1 MAKKGIPN
9 DKLWAVIL
17 AGGKGQRLFP
27 LSNPTKEKQFV
38 CINPETGSLLQNTI
52 KRFISIGVKPTN
64 AVIVTTCDRQTR
76 LASDDALSLG
86 VLSQNIYQIDPDL
99 GYTGAMDAGT
109 EFISKIDNSAII
121 INSPS
126 DQLIE
131 KNASFKDSMQTAIE
145 YANKG
150 SFVNVG
156 VRITDLVTYMG
167 TGHMQYDKEGRIT
180 KFIEKPDRELADK
193 LMREGNTACNTGI
206 NVWRADRFLEAV
218 KGENLKGMPTDKFI
232 QILMKKDLRAV
243 VGSFPWYD
251 CGTLNSLY
259 EVGMAMGKGSP
270 DHHNVTYGNV
280 KKGGTQGTYCLESY
294 IRADSGHR
302 IEAYNIPKAAVIAT
316 FINGKPAFVACAKS
330 ESQRMRE
337 VAEEFERTGTLKV
350 GPETEVLLTDASVEC
365 AIAVIGLPGAKVVV
379 TKGKTPGVK
388 YDWLI
393 TMPHC

>member
-1 MAKKGIPN
+1 MAKKGTPN

-27 LSNPTKEKQFV
+27 LSNPMKEKQFV
-38 CINPETGSLLQNTI
+38 WISSETGSLLQNTI
-52 KRFISIGVKPTN
+52 RRFISIGVKPTN
-64 AVIVTTCDRQTR
+64 VVIITTCNRQTQ
-76 LASDDALSLG
+76 LASDDALGLG
-86 VLSQNIYQIDPDL
+86 VLSQNIYQIAPDL
-99 GYTGAMDAGT
+99 GYTGAMNAGT
-109 EFISKIDNSAII
+109 EFVSRIDVDAII

-131 KNASFKDSMQTAIE
+131 RNASFKDSMQTAIE
-145 YANKG
+145 YASKG
-150 SFVNVG
+150 SFANVG

-167 TGHMQYDKEGRIT
+167 TGHMQYNKEGSIT
-180 KFIEKPDRELADK
+180 KFIEKPNRELADK

-206 NVWRADRFLEAV
+206 NVWRADRFLDAV
-218 KGENLKGMPTDKFI
+218 KGENLKDMPTDKFMG
-232 QILMKKDLRAV
+232 ILMRKDLRAV

-251 CGTLNSLY
+251 CGTLNSLH
-259 EVGMAMGKGSP
+259 EVGMAMGKGTP

-280 KKGGTQGTYCLESY
+280 KKGGTQGTYCHESY
-294 IRADSGHR
+294 IRAESGHR

-350 GPETEVLLTDASVEC
+350 GPENEVLLTDVSDEC

-388 YDWLI
+388 YNWLI
-393 TMPHC
+393 TMPN

>member
-38 CINPETGSLLQNTI
+38 WISPETGSLLQNTI
-52 KRFISIGVKPTN
+52 RRFISIGVKPTN
-64 AVIVTTCDRQTR
+64 VVIITTCDRQTQ

-86 VLSQNIYQIDPDL
+86 VLSQNIYQIAPDL

-109 EFISKIDNSAII
+109 KFISRIDNSAII
-121 INSPS
+121 TNSPS

-206 NVWRADRFLEAV
+206 NVWRADRYLDAV
-218 KGENLKGMPTDKFI
+218 EGENLKDMPTDKFME
-232 QILMKKDLRAV
+232 ILMRKDLRAV
-243 VGSFPWYD
+243 VGTFSWWD
-251 CGTLNSLY
+251 CGTLNSLRK
-259 EVGMAMGKGSP
+259 VGMAMGKGSP

-280 KKGGTQGTYCLESY
+280 KKGGTQGTYCYESY
-294 IRADSGHR
+294 IRAEPGHR
-302 IEAYNIPKAAVIAT
+302 IEAYNIPEAAVVAN
-316 FINGKPAFVACAKS
+316 FINGKPAFVACAES

-350 GPETEVLLTDASVEC
+350 GPENEVLLTDVSEEC

-379 TKGKTPGVK
+379 TKGRTPGVK
-388 YDWLI
+388 YNWLI
-393 TMPHC
+393 TMPN

>member
-1 MAKKGIPN
+1 MAKKGTPN
-9 DKLWAVIL
+9 EKLWAVIL

-38 CINPETGSLLQNTI
+38 WISPETGSLLQNTI
-52 KRFISIGVKPTN
+52 RRFISIGVKSTN
-64 AVIVTTCDRQTR
+64 VVIITTCDRQTQ

-86 VLSQNIYQIDPDL
+86 VLSQNIYQIAPDL

-109 EFISKIDNSAII
+109 KFISRIDNSAII
-121 INSPS
+121 TNSPS

-206 NVWRADRFLEAV
+206 NVWRADRYLDAV
-218 KGENLKGMPTDKFI
+218 EGENLKDMPTDKFME
-232 QILMKKDLRAV
+232 ILMRKDLRAV
-243 VGSFPWYD
+243 VEDHTVILCDVNVHAVDLFAVAVGNGICHRRSGPCLLYRAGFTVEEIGVDRGPFLIIGKVDRNDIFHFRHLVGSF
-251 CGTLNSLY
+251 CGSLCRRLCRSDGGRLRRQ
-259 EVGMAMGKGSP
+259 ELAGGELV
-270 DHHNVTYGNV
+270 DHADQIALDHRRVEDRQLV
-280 KKGGTQGTYCLESY
+280 
-294 IRADSGHR
+294 IRVNIAARPR
-302 IEAYNIPKAAVIAT
+302 I
-316 FINGKPAFVACAKS
+316 
-330 ESQRMRE
+330 
-337 VAEEFERTGTLKV
+337 
-350 GPETEVLLTDASVEC
+350 
-365 AIAVIGLPGAKVVV
+365 
-379 TKGKTPGVK
+379 
-388 YDWLI
+388 LI
-393 TMPHC
+393 

>member
-1 MAKKGIPN
+1 MAKKGTPN

-27 LSNPTKEKQFV
+27 LSNPMKEKQFV
-38 CINPETGSLLQNTI
+38 WISSETGSLLQNTI
-52 KRFISIGVKPTN
+52 RRFISIGVKPTN
-64 AVIVTTCDRQTR
+64 VVIITTCDRQTQ

-86 VLSQNIYQIDPDL
+86 VLSQNIYQIAPDL
-99 GYTGAMDAGT
+99 GYTGAMNAGT
-109 EFISKIDNSAII
+109 EFVSRIDANAII

-145 YANKG
+145 YASKG
-150 SFVNVG
+150 SFANVG

-206 NVWRADRFLEAV
+206 NVWRADRFLDAV
-218 KGENLKGMPTDKFI
+218 KGENLKDMPTDKFME
-232 QILMKKDLRAV
+232 ILMRKDLRAV
-243 VGSFPWYD
+243 VGTFPWYD
-251 CGTLNSLY
+251 CGTLSSLHD
-259 EVGMAMGKGSP
+259 VGMAMGKGTP

-280 KKGGTQGTYCLESY
+280 KKGGTQGTYCHESY
-294 IRADSGHR
+294 IRAESGHR
-302 IEAYNIPKAAVIAT
+302 IEAYNIPEAAVIAN

-350 GPETEVLLTDASVEC
+350 GPENEVLLTDVSDEC

-388 YDWLI
+388 YNWLI
-393 TMPHC
+393 TMPN

>member
-1 MAKKGIPN
+1 MAKKGTPN
-9 DKLWAVIL
+9 EKLWAVIL

-38 CINPETGSLLQNTI
+38 WISPETGSLLQNTI
-52 KRFISIGVKPTN
+52 RRFISIGVKPTN
-64 AVIVTTCDRQTR
+64 VVIITTCDRQTQ
-76 LASDDALSLG
+76 LASNDALSLG
-86 VLSQNIYQIDPDL
+86 VLSQNIYQIAPDL

-109 EFISKIDNSAII
+109 EFISRIDASAII

-131 KNASFKDSMQTAIE
+131 RNASFKDSMRTAIE
-145 YANKG
+145 HANKG
-150 SFVNVG
+150 SFANVG

-206 NVWRADRFLEAV
+206 NVWRADRFLDAV
-218 KGENLKGMPTDKFI
+218 KGENLKDMPTDKFME
-232 QILMKKDLRAV
+232 ILMRKDLRAV
-243 VGSFPWYD
+243 VGTFGWYD
-251 CGTLNSLY
+251 CGTLNSLQ
-259 EVGMAMGKGSP
+259 EVGMAMGKGTP

-280 KKGGTQGTYCLESY
+280 KKGGTQGTYCHESY
-294 IRADSGHR
+294 IRAEPGHR
-302 IEAYNIPKAAVIAT
+302 IEAYNIPKAAVIAN
-316 FINGKPAFVACAKS
+316 FINDKPTFVACAKS

-350 GPETEVLLTDASVEC
+350 GPENEVLLTDASDDC
-365 AIAVIGLPGAKVVV
+365 AIAIIGLPGAKVVV

-388 YDWLI
+388 YNWLI
-393 TMPHC
+393 TMPN

>member
-38 CINPETGSLLQNTI
+38 WISPETGSLLQNTI
-52 KRFISIGVKPTN
+52 RRFISIGVKSTN
-64 AVIVTTCDRQTR
+64 VVIITTCDRQTQ

-86 VLSQNIYQIDPDL
+86 VLSQNIYQIAPDL

-109 EFISKIDNSAII
+109 KFISRIDNSAII
-121 INSPS
+121 TNSPS

-206 NVWRADRFLEAV
+206 NVWRADRYLDAV
-218 KGENLKGMPTDKFI
+218 EGENLKDMPTDKFME
-232 QILMKKDLRAV
+232 ILMRKDLRAV
-243 VGSFPWYD
+243 VGTFSWWD
-251 CGTLNSLY
+251 CGTLNSLRK
-259 EVGMAMGKGSP
+259 VGMAMGKGSP

-280 KKGGTQGTYCLESY
+280 KKGGTQGTYCHECY
-294 IRADSGHR
+294 IRAEPGHR
-302 IEAYNIPKAAVIAT
+302 IEAYNIPEAAIIAD
-316 FINGKPAFVACAKS
+316 FIKGKPAFVACAES

-350 GPETEVLLTDASVEC
+350 GPENEVLLTDVSNDC

-379 TKGKTPGVK
+379 TKGQTPGVK
-388 YDWLI
+388 YNWLI
-393 TMPHC
+393 TMPN

>member
-1 MAKKGIPN
+1 MTKKGTPN

-38 CINPETGSLLQNTI
+38 CISPETGSLLQNTI
-52 KRFISIGVKPTN
+52 RRFISIGVKPTN
-64 AVIVTTCDRQTR
+64 VVIITTCDRQTR
-76 LASDDALSLG
+76 LASDDVLSLG
-86 VLSQNIYQIDPDL
+86 VLSQNIHEIAPDL
-99 GYTGAMDAGT
+99 GYTGAMNAGT
-109 EFISKIDNSAII
+109 EFISRIDSSAII

-131 KNASFKDSMQTAIE
+131 RNASFKDSMQTAIE
-145 YANKG
+145 YANNG
-150 SFVNVG
+150 SFANVG

-167 TGHMQYDKEGRIT
+167 TGHMQYDNNGSIT
-180 KFIEKPDRELADK
+180 RFIEKPNRELADK

-206 NVWRADRFLEAV
+206 NVWRADRFLDAV
-218 KGENLKGMPTDKFI
+218 KGENLKGMPTDKFMG
-232 QILMKKDLRAV
+232 ILMRKDLRAV

-251 CGTLNSLY
+251 CGTLNSLHG
-259 EVGMAMGKGSP
+259 VGMAMGKGTP
-270 DHHNVTYGNV
+270 DHRNVTYGNV
-280 KKGGTQGTYCLESY
+280 KKGGTRDTYCYESY
-294 IRADSGHR
+294 IRAEPGHR

-316 FINGKPAFVACAKS
+316 FIDGKPAFVACAKS

-350 GPETEVLLTDASVEC
+350 GRENEVLLTDVSVEC
-365 AIAVIGLPGAKVVV
+365 AISVIGLPGAKVVV

-393 TMPHC
+393 TMPHR

>member
-1 MAKKGIPN
+1 MAKKGTPN
-9 DKLWAVIL
+9 EKLWAVIL

-27 LSNPTKEKQFV
+27 LSNPTREKQFV
-38 CINPETGSLLQNTI
+38 CISPETGSLLKNTI
-52 KRFISIGVKPTN
+52 RRFISIGVKPTN
-64 AVIVTTCDRQTR
+64 VVIITTCDRQTQ

-86 VLSQNIYQIDPDL
+86 VLSQNIYQIAPDL
-99 GYTGAMDAGT
+99 EYTGAMDAGT
-109 EFISKIDNSAII
+109 KFIYGIDSGAII

-131 KNASFKDSMQTAIE
+131 TNASFKDSMRTAIE
-145 YANKG
+145 YASKG

-156 VRITDLVTYMG
+156 VRITDLVTFMG

-180 KFIEKPDRELADK
+180 KFIEKPNRELADK
-193 LMREGNTACNTGI
+193 LMREGSTACNTGI
-206 NVWRADRFLEAV
+206 NVWRADRYLDAV
-218 KGENLKGMPTDKFI
+218 EGENLKGIPTDKFM

-243 VGSFPWYD
+243 VGTFPWYD
-251 CGTLNSLY
+251 CGTLNSLHK
-259 EVGMAMGKGSP
+259 VGMAMGKGTP

-280 KKGGTQGTYCLESY
+280 KKGGTQGTYCYESY
-294 IRADSGHR
+294 IRAEPGHR
-302 IEAYNIPKAAVIAT
+302 IEAYNIPEAAVVAN
-316 FINGKPAFVACAKS
+316 FINGKPAFVACAES

-350 GPETEVLLTDASVEC
+350 GPENEVLLTDVSDDC

-388 YDWLI
+388 YNWLI
-393 TMPHC
+393 TMPH

>member
-38 CINPETGSLLQNTI
+38 WISPETGSLLQNTI
-52 KRFISIGVKPTN
+52 RRFISIGVKPTN
-64 AVIVTTCDRQTR
+64 VVIITTCDRQTQ

-86 VLSQNIYQIDPDL
+86 VLSQNIYQIAPDL

-109 EFISKIDNSAII
+109 KFISRIDNSAII
-121 INSPS
+121 TNSPS

-206 NVWRADRFLEAV
+206 NVWRADRYLDAV
-218 KGENLKGMPTDKFI
+218 EGENLKDMPTDKFME
-232 QILMKKDLRAV
+232 ILMRKDLRAV
-243 VGSFPWYD
+243 VGTFSWWD
-251 CGTLNSLY
+251 CGTLNSLRK
-259 EVGMAMGKGSP
+259 VGMAMGKGSP

-280 KKGGTQGTYCLESY
+280 KKGGTQGTYCHESY
-294 IRADSGHR
+294 IRAEPGHR
-302 IEAYNIPKAAVIAT
+302 IEAYNIPEAAIIAD
-316 FINGKPAFVACAKS
+316 FINGKPVFVACAES

-350 GPETEVLLTDASVEC
+350 GPENEVLLTDVSEEC

-379 TKGKTPGVK
+379 TKGRTPGVK
-388 YDWLI
+388 YNWLI
-393 TMPHC
+393 TMPN

>member
-1 MAKKGIPN
+1 MAKKGTPN

-27 LSNPTKEKQFV
+27 LSNPMKEKQFV
-38 CINPETGSLLQNTI
+38 WISSETGSLLQNTI
-52 KRFISIGVKPTN
+52 RRFISIGVKPTN
-64 AVIVTTCDRQTR
+64 VVIITTCDRQTQ

-86 VLSQNIYQIDPDL
+86 VLSQNIYQIAPDL
-99 GYTGAMDAGT
+99 GYTGAMNAGT
-109 EFISKIDNSAII
+109 EFVSRIDANAII

-145 YANKG
+145 YASKG
-150 SFVNVG
+150 SFANVG

-206 NVWRADRFLEAV
+206 NVWRADRFLDAV
-218 KGENLKGMPTDKFI
+218 KGENLKDMPTDKFME
-232 QILMKKDLRAV
+232 ILMRKDLRAV
-243 VGSFPWYD
+243 VGTFPWYD
-251 CGTLNSLY
+251 CGTLSSLHD
-259 EVGMAMGKGSP
+259 VGMAMGKGTP

-280 KKGGTQGTYCLESY
+280 KKGGTQGTYCHESY
-294 IRADSGHR
+294 IRAESGHR
-302 IEAYNIPKAAVIAT
+302 IEAYNIPEAAVIAN

-350 GPETEVLLTDASVEC
+350 GPENEVLLTDVSDEC
-365 AIAVIGLPGAKVVV
+365 AIAVIGLPGAKIVV

-388 YDWLI
+388 YNWLI
-393 TMPHC
+393 TMPN